1 MEPQKPEPLAAA
13 TPAQTR
19 QGKQARRIAIVQRL
33 VLEHWLELMAT
44 FILTVGSLAAAWSG
58 TQASRWGGVQSQAY
72 TLATGRLLQAGQANQ
87 LAGQLSL
94 YVTITFDSW
103 ISAFRKGETEEAALI
118 ERRFRIEFRPAFA
131 AWRASNPFDN
141 PDAPASPLILPEY
154 QSRLAAE
161 SIRLEQQA
169 QQHFLAGERA
179 NTVSSTYV
187 VIGFMAAV
195 AIFFAG
201 TAPRFTWFPARASMT
216 VLGLLILLWSLWR
229 ISTMPIM

>member
-1 MEPQKPEPLAAA
+1 MEPQKPEPPTTAP
-13 TPAQTR
+13 PAQTW
-19 QGKQARRIAIVQRL
+19 QTKQAHRRAIVQRI
-33 VLEHWLELMAT
+33 VLEHWLELMVT

-87 LAGQLSL
+87 LAGQLAL
-94 YVTITFDSW
+94 YDTITFDSW
-103 ISAFRKGETEEAALI
+103 ITAFRKGETEEAALI

-131 AWRASNPFDN
+131 AWRASNPFAN

-161 SIRLEQQA
+161 SIQLEQQA
-169 QQHFLAGERA
+169 QQHFLDGERA

-201 TAPRFTWFPARASMT
+201 TAPRFTWFPARAGMT
-216 VLGLLILLWSLWR
+216 ILGLLILLWSLWR
-229 ISTMPIM
+229 IGTMPIM

>member
-1 MEPQKPEPLAAA
+1 MEPQKPEPPTTAP
-13 TPAQTR
+13 PAQTW
-19 QGKQARRIAIVQRL
+19 QTKQAHRRAIVQRI
-33 VLEHWLELMAT
+33 VLEHWLELMVT

-87 LAGQLSL
+87 LAGQLAL
-94 YVTITFDSW
+94 YDTITFDSW
-103 ISAFRKGETEEAALI
+103 ITAFRKGETEEAALI

-131 AWRASNPFDN
+131 AWRASNPFAN

-161 SIRLEQQA
+161 SIQLEQQA
-169 QQHFLAGERA
+169 QQHFLDGERA

-187 VIGFMAAV
+187 L
-195 AIFFAG
+195 
-201 TAPRFTWFPARASMT
+201 S
-216 VLGLLILLWSLWR
+216 LIH
-229 ISTMPIM
+229 I